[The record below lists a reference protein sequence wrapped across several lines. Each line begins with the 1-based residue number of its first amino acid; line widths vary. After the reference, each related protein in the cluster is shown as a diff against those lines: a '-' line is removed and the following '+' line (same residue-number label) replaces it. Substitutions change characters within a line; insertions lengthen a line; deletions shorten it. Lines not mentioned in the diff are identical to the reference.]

1 MPNVGVDDF
10 GSLQQDQAV
19 CARFSSFGA
28 PESFH
33 KRGSLDQCCVRVS
46 LYKGQDSKTCS
57 AVCGTV
63 SRGQS
68 TLRHRR
74 KSSNTSNADLFNSLP
89 VSGAFLIPYV
99 IMLVICGLPLFFF
112 ELSFGQF
119 ASVGPIT
126 IWRVSPF
133 FRGESNLTAWEH

>member
-1 MPNVGVDDF
+1 MLVLMTLVLCSRTKLSVLVSPVLEPQRV
-10 GSLQQDQAV
+10 STSVA
-19 CARFSSFGA
+19 
-28 PESFH
+28 H
-33 KRGSLDQCCVRVS
+33 WDQCCVRVS